1 METLQNDFAECDTV
15 AVSGEK
21 CPGCGDNL
29 QFDPVSGAL
38 KCPSCGT
45 IKQIAATPGMEF
57 ELRYMKKAS
66 GGWSRET
73 HVYHCSNCNA
83 EQALDK
89 REIARVCPFC
99 GSPSVVER
107 EEFAVL
113 RPDMLLP
120 FSVGKQKAAET
131 ASHWAKKR
139 LFAPDDFKKSFR
151 AETLNGVYLPAFTF
165 DAETYTDYSGVL
177 CEHYTETVT
186 VNGKP
191 ETRRRTRTFSVS
203 GDYQKSFNDFAVSAT
218 DVVPPRYIN
227 KIMYYDY
234 HNSVLY
240 EEDFLYGFSAR
251 LGAQDGE
258 TCWAQARAQME
269 TEVKRDILGQ
279 YSYDTVE
286 RFDMRTAY
294 GGVTYRYLL
303 IPIYLGNYFYKTK
316 RYSFYINGR
325 NGKMAGKSP
334 VSALKVA
341 LAVTIGLAVA
351 ALAGL
356 ALYFLMK

>member
-1 METLQNDFAECDTV
+1 M
-15 AVSGEK
+15 
-21 CPGCGDNL
+21 
-29 QFDPVSGAL
+29 
-38 KCPSCGT
+38 
-45 IKQIAATPGMEF
+45 
-57 ELRYMKKAS
+57 
-66 GGWSRET
+66 
-73 HVYHCSNCNA
+73 
-83 EQALDK
+83 
-89 REIARVCPFC
+89 
-99 GSPSVVER
+99 
-107 EEFAVL
+107 
-113 RPDMLLP
+113 
-120 FSVGKQKAAET
+120 
-131 ASHWAKKR
+131 
-139 LFAPDDFKKSFR
+139 
-151 AETLNGVYLPAFTF
+151 PAFTF

-294 GGVTYRYLL
+294 SGVTYRYLL

>member
-1 METLQNDFAECDTV
+1 ML
-15 AVSGEK
+15 
-21 CPGCGDNL
+21 
-29 QFDPVSGAL
+29 FD
-38 KCPSCGT
+38 
-45 IKQIAATPGMEF
+45 
-57 ELRYMKKAS
+57 
-66 GGWSRET
+66 
-73 HVYHCSNCNA
+73 
-83 EQALDK
+83 
-89 REIARVCPFC
+89 
-99 GSPSVVER
+99 
-107 EEFAVL
+107 
-113 RPDMLLP
+113 
-120 FSVGKQKAAET
+120 
-131 ASHWAKKR
+131 
-139 LFAPDDFKKSFR
+139 
-151 AETLNGVYLPAFTF
+151 
-165 DAETYTDYSGVL
+165 
-177 CEHYTETVT
+177 
-186 VNGKP
+186 
-191 ETRRRTRTFSVS
+191 SVS